1 LKDFQYVTPKTL
13 REAVGC
19 LSIHGEKSR
28 ILAGGTDLLVQMR
41 GKRYQPEYVIDVKHI
56 PELSELSFGNR
67 KGLVIG
73 ASVPCTRLYNDTEIA
88 KRYPGIMDSAS
99 IIGGIQ
105 IQGRATIGGNLCN
118 SSPSADSTPALIA
131 YSAICNIL
139 GPNGKR
145 TVSVEEFCLSPGKNA
160 LRTGEILVSIQIP
173 PNKKNQG
180 GHYQRF
186 IPRNEMDI
194 AVVGVGS
201 WVELANRGKEFKQ
214 VRIALGAVGPTPI
227 FAKRS
232 SELLIGKSIDDEEAI
247 SAVSMS
253 AKEEATPISDMRGPA
268 EFRRHLVGVLVKRT
282 LTGAVARAKGKF
294 VANAIQE
301 EVA

>member
-13 REAVGC
+13 REALSC
-19 LSIHGEKSR
+19 LSSHGEKSR

-41 GKRYQPEYVIDVKHI
+41 SKRHQPEYVIDVKQI

-73 ASVPCTRLYNDTEIA
+73 ASVPCFRLYSDANVAE
-88 KRYPGIMDSAS
+88 RYPGIVDSAS

-105 IQGRATIGGNLCN
+105 IQGRATLGGNLCN

-131 YSAICNIL
+131 YSAVCNIV

-145 TVSVEEFCLSPGKNA
+145 VVSVEEFCLSPGKNA
-160 LRTGEILVSIQIP
+160 LQSGEILVSIQIP

-201 WVELANRGKEFKQ
+201 WVELANRGKEFKK

-227 FAKRS
+227 FAEKS
-232 SELLIGKSIDDEEAI
+232 SDILIGKAVNDEAAISTVALTAREEA
-247 SAVSMS
+247 S
-253 AKEEATPISDMRGPA
+253 PISDMRGPA
-268 EFRRHLVGVLVKRT
+268 EFRTHLVGVLVKRT
-282 LTGAVARAKGKF
+282 LTGAVDRAKGKF
-294 VANAIQE
+294 VANAVQE
-301 EVA
+301 ETA

>member
-1 LKDFQYVTPKTL
+1 
-13 REAVGC
+13 
-19 LSIHGEKSR
+19 
-28 ILAGGTDLLVQMR
+28 
-41 GKRYQPEYVIDVKHI
+41 
-56 PELSELSFGNR
+56 
-67 KGLVIG
+67 
-73 ASVPCTRLYNDTEIA
+73 
-88 KRYPGIMDSAS
+88 
-99 IIGGIQ
+99 
-105 IQGRATIGGNLCN
+105 
-118 SSPSADSTPALIA
+118 
-131 YSAICNIL
+131 
-139 GPNGKR
+139 
-145 TVSVEEFCLSPGKNA
+145 
-160 LRTGEILVSIQIP
+160 
-173 PNKKNQG
+173 
-180 GHYQRF
+180 
-186 IPRNEMDI
+186 MDI

-214 VRIALGAVGPTPI
+214 VRVALGAVGPTPI

>member
-1 LKDFQYVTPKTL
+1 MKDFQYVTPKTL

-73 ASVPCTRLYNDTEIA
+73 ASVPCIQLYNDTEIA
-88 KRYPGIMDSAS
+88 ERYPGIMDSAS

-214 VRIALGAVGPTPI
+214 VRVALGAVGPTPI